1 MAASLCACGGEKAP
15 EMESAE
21 PAGTILEETETDL
34 TIVDQAG
41 RIVTV
46 PKEYDSVALCYR
58 VVIRFLL
65 SLDQGEKIK
74 GIGKTEDFLEVL
86 EPGLAECVDVGKGVA
101 DIEALAELKP
111 DIFFHLLALN

>member
-1 MAASLCACGGEKAP
+1 MILVICMMVVSLCACGGSPKAQL
-15 EMESAE
+15 ESTE

-46 PKEYDSVALCYR
+46 PKEYDSIALCYR

-65 SLDQGEKIK
+65 SLDQGDKIK
-74 GIGKTEDFLEVL
+74 GIGNQSHSWKFWNRDLRT
-86 EPGLAECVDVGKGVA
+86 A
-101 DIEALAELKP
+101 
-111 DIFFHLLALN
+111 